1 MTLNVF
7 DPPDRFVSGTVG
19 PAGQRSFYLQASR
32 GPVVVTVK
40 VEKEQVAI
48 LSDRINDVLDEL
60 APAAAREPGEPGGA
74 REDTEPLSTPF
85 DEDWRVQTI
94 SLAWDEDRSRVVIEC
109 HDHDPD
115 ELTESDETGDEPVAA
130 PPDLLA
136 RNTIRVALDPAAAR
150 AFARRGAAV
159 VSAGRPPC
167 PFCGGPLD
175 PEGHVCPRANGYR
188 R

>member
-1 MTLNVF
+1 MTMTLF
-7 DPPDRFVSGTVG
+7 DPADRFVSGTVG
-19 PAGQRSFYLQASR
+19 SAGSRSFYLQASR
-32 GPVVVTVK
+32 GALVLTVK

-48 LSDRINDVLDEL
+48 LCDRVNDVLDQV
-60 APAAAREPGEPGGA
+60 AALSAREPGEPGGSP
-74 REDTEPLSTPF
+74 EDSDPLQTPF

-94 SLAWDEDRSRVVIEC
+94 ALSWDEQRACIVIEC

-115 ELTESDETGDEPVAA
+115 DMVQPGSSESPDVAGTA
-130 PPDLLA
+130 AANSMRVVMDPP
-136 RNTIRVALDPAAAR
+136 TAR
-150 AFARRGAAV
+150 AFARRGEAL

-175 PEGHVCPRANGYR
+175 PQGHICPRANGYR